1 MELKPFALDIW
12 MDTYAHDI
20 DFDLGGSTGPVWTA
34 NEILDL
40 ADEAQRERYLNHE
53 LTYGRASGSLGLRAA
68 IAEMHAVDEECV
80 QIVAGA
86 SEALLIL
93 FWLAAA
99 PGANVV
105 LPQSGFPTFSTL
117 PESLGVETRFY
128 KIRRQNGFQID
139 IAEIKALTDSN
150 TTLVLVNNPH
160 NPTGTTLSD
169 AEMNVLHDFTSAR
182 GITLVSDEVYHPIY
196 HGAATQSA
204 VRLQNATV
212 VSDFSK
218 AFPLAGTRAGWIVE
232 RDARRREA
240 YKNARSYFSVS
251 NSSAGEILAE
261 VAVRAREKVWGKTQE
276 TATRNLAALDA
287 FMAERRDTFGW
298 IPPRGG
304 LTAYP
309 WLRSGEGTRAFC
321 RAAAEHGVLLVPGDC
336 FGEPEHFRIGFGAAG
351 GRFADALNRL
361 ATLDQVIDAALPR

>member
-1 MELKPFALDIW
+1 MQLKPFALDIW
-12 MDTYAHDI
+12 LDTYAHDVE
-20 DFDLGGSTGPVWTA
+20 FDLGASTGPVWTA
-34 NEILDL
+34 NDILDL
-40 ADEAQRERYLNHE
+40 AGEAERERYLNHA
-53 LTYGRASGSLGLRAA
+53 LTYGRASGSDRLRAA
-68 IAEMHAVDEECV
+68 IAEMHGVGEECV
-80 QIVAGA
+80 QIVTGA

-105 LPQSGFPTFSTL
+105 LPQSGFPTFSML

-128 KIRRQNGFQID
+128 RIRRENGFRID
-139 IAEIKALTDSN
+139 VAEIEALIDASTK
-150 TTLVLVNNPH
+150 LVLVNNPH

-169 AEMNVLHDFTSAR
+169 DEMSALHDFTSVR

-196 HGAATQSA
+196 HGTATQSA
-204 VRLQNATV
+204 ARLSNATV

-218 AFPLAGTRAGWIVE
+218 AFPLAGARAGWIVE

-240 YKNARSYFSVS
+240 YKNARCYFTVS
-251 NSSAGEILAE
+251 NCSAGEILAE
-261 VAVRAREKVWGKTQE
+261 VAVRAREKVWRKTQE
-276 TATRNLAALDA
+276 SASRNLAVLDA

-309 WLRSGEGTRAFC
+309 WLRSGEDARAFC
-321 RAAAEHGVLLVPGDC
+321 RTAAEHGVLLAPGDC
-336 FGEPEHFRIGFGAAG
+336 FGEPEHFRIGIGAVG
-351 GRFADALNRL
+351 DRFADALDKL
-361 ATLDQVIDAALPR
+361 ARIEQLVDGALPR